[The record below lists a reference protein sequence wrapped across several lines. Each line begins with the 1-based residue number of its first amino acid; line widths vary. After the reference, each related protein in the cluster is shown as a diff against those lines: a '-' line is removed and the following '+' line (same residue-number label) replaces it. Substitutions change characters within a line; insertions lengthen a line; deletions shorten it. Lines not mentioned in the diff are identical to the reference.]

1 MDCILIKTWARTCV
15 YSNVVRSL
23 KNIIQ
28 DLKIEQGSNTGQI
41 LADLTRE
48 VLRGDHAASIRN
60 YPRKFP
66 TELIEK
72 LSLATALKH
81 WNGQINHRDGD
92 GIMNTIYTFL
102 ITNKDYVKKYKF
114 PDIFW
119 ECYAHLDLENI

>member
-1 MDCILIKTWARTCV
+1 M
-15 YSNVVRSL
+15 RSL

-81 WNGQINHRDGD
+81 WNGQINYRDGD

-102 ITNKDYVKKYKF
+102 ITNEDYVKKYNF

-119 ECYAHLDLENI
+119 ECYAHLNLENI